1 MMSLLIVNH
10 FLHFQNE
17 ASGGDRED
25 AFELGLQTQTVGIEI
40 YSEKIRLR

>member
-17 ASGGDRED
+17 ASGEDRED
-25 AFELGLQTQTVGIEI
+25 AFEFGFQTVGIEI